1 MSEFAE
7 ARKSMVLSQ
16 LQPDRVS
23 DGRIREAMADVP
35 REKFVPDQLKSV
47 SYVDEDIEI
56 KSGRY
61 LIEPRVFARLLQAA
75 EVGMN
80 EVVLDIGCGT
90 GYSSAIISRLARTV
104 VALESDQEL
113 RHQAQENL
121 EHLCINNVAM
131 MEGDLTRGFVDEAPY
146 DIVFING
153 AVTNVPVALTEQ
165 MADGGRLVTVIKND
179 GVGSAT
185 LITVRDGQISS
196 TSLFDAQVQYLIGF
210 KSKAGF
216 VF

>member
-61 LIEPRVFARLLQAA
+61 LMEPRVFARLLQAA

-179 GVGSAT
+179 GVGSGT
-185 LITVRDGQISS
+185 LLTVRDGQISS